1 MSSIITSSYKSPVGE
16 LILGVYENKLC
27 LADWKYRKMR
37 DAIDTRLAKHLAT
50 DFAPGTH
57 DLLDEAAR
65 QLHDYF
71 NKSLEKFDLP
81 LLLAGTR
88 FQISVWEELQN
99 IPYGTTCSYISLSR
113 KLKNEKAIR
122 AVASANGANAI
133 SIIVPCHRII
143 GADGSMTGYAGGI
156 KAKKKLL
163 EHEGVNLHN
172 GQQLLF

>member
-1 MSSIITSSYKSPVGE
+1 M
-16 LILGVYENKLC
+16 
-27 LADWKYRKMR
+27 
-37 DAIDTRLAKHLAT
+37 
-50 DFAPGTH
+50 
-57 DLLDEAAR
+57 
-65 QLHDYF
+65 
-71 NKSLEKFDLP
+71 P